1 MHIFFFSIIILF
13 IIILSSGNDY
23 GDFILG
29 TPSKDYCDDTDTGIT
44 VENLN
49 ASWSMDI
56 NKLTL
61 HDISF
66 TVNKVSRF
74 LYLFLLKCLYL
85 YFKYFNQT
93 GLLAIVGP
101 VGSGKVM

>member
-1 MHIFFFSIIILF
+1 MDKWGKNFAYFLFF
-13 IIILSSGNDY
+13 IIILSSDNDY
-23 GDFILG
+23 GDFILA

-44 VENLN
+44 VENLT

-56 NKLTL
+56 DRLTL

-74 LYLFLLKCLYL
+74 LCLFLLNAY
-85 YFKYFNQT
+85 T
-93 GLLAIVGP
+93 
-101 VGSGKVM
+101 